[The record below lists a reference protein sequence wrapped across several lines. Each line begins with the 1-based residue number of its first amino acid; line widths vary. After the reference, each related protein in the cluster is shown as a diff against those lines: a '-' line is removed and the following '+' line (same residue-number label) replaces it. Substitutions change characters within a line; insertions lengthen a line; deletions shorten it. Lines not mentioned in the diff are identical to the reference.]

1 MGPVL
6 VDTDV
11 ISMIF
16 KSHTKAAPYQE
27 LLRERPLLVSFMSI
41 GELYL
46 WAQRRNWGRARIE
59 RLERQLDDYAF
70 LPSTWD
76 ICQRWARVTDEAMV
90 KGRPMSVQ
98 DAWNAAVALHYRVA
112 LVTNNVSDYEVLEEL
127 EILSA

>member
-16 KSHTKAAPYQE
+16 KGHTQAEAYKH
-27 LLRERPLLVSFMSI
+27 LLRGRALLVSFMSI
-41 GELYL
+41 AELYL
-46 WAQRRNWGRARIE
+46 WAQRRHWGEKRLA
-59 RLERQLDDYAF
+59 RLEEQLSAYAF
-70 LPSTWD
+70 LPSTWE
-76 ICQRWARVTDEAMV
+76 ISQRWAQVTDETMS

-98 DAWNAAVALHYRVA
+98 DAWNAAVALHYGVA
-112 LVTNNVSDYEVLEEL
+112 FVTNNVSDYEALEGL

>member
-16 KSHTKAAPYQE
+16 KGHTKALPYQE

-46 WAQRRNWGRARIE
+46 WTQRRNWESARIE

-70 LPSTWD
+70 LPST
-76 ICQRWARVTDEAMV
+76 
-90 KGRPMSVQ
+90 
-98 DAWNAAVALHYRVA
+98 
-112 LVTNNVSDYEVLEEL
+112 
-127 EILSA
+127 